1 MLEIEKKIMAA
12 MKAANEAKKANDL
25 DGEKA
30 HKIESET
37 YKLIKAKILE
47 YKTAK
52 NAKPYDEAAEIAL
65 LQKMVKERKDTA
77 EVYKTNNRPELAEN
91 ELAEANVIEALLP
104 AIPTAEDVEKY
115 IAEHYPNG
123 IDKKQMGAVIKE
135 VKTEL
140 IGVDGKTV
148 SDVVKTKLL

>member
-25 DGEKA
+25 DGEKT

-77 EVYKTNNRPELAEN
+77 EVYKTNNRPELAEK
-91 ELAEANVIEALLP
+91 ELAEANVIEAL
-104 AIPTAEDVEKY
+104 
-115 IAEHYPNG
+115 
-123 IDKKQMGAVIKE
+123 VI
-135 VKTEL
+135 L
-140 IGVDGKTV
+140 D
-148 SDVVKTKLL
+148 